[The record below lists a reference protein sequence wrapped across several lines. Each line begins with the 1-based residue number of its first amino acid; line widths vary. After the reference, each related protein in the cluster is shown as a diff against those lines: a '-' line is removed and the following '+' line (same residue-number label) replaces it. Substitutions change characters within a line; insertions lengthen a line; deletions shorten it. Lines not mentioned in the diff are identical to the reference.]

1 MLENL
6 VRQYL
11 EKFLPGAEENF
22 EFDATYGTILDI
34 EGDEGGFKIYIEPR
48 EDKAW
53 FHCSLIKIPP
63 RKRETFYQSLLINQ
77 IFGELTKGAHFSL
90 NMEEQEVLLCLAID
104 ISDGDAEKFNTHL
117 MQFLES
123 CWLWRTTLE
132 QWK

>member
-11 EKFLPGAEENF
+11 EKNLPGAEENF

-34 EGDEGGFKIYIEPR
+34 DDGTFKIYIEPR

-53 FHCSLIKIPP
+53 FHCSLIKISS
-63 RKRETFYQSLLINQ
+63 RKREKFYQSLLVNQ
-77 IFGELTKGAHFSL
+77 IFGEFTKGAHFSL
-90 NMEEQEVLLCLAID
+90 NMERNEVLLCLAID
-104 ISDGDAEKFNTHL
+104 ISDGDTEKFNTHL
-117 MQFLES
+117 TQFLES
-123 CWLWRTTLE
+123 CWVWKTTLE

>member
-11 EKFLPGAEENF
+11 EKFLPGIEENF
-22 EFDATYGTILDI
+22 EFDSTYGTILDI
-34 EGDEGGFKIYIEPR
+34 DDGAFKIYIEPR

-53 FHCSLIKIPP
+53 FHCSLIKIPQ
-63 RKRETFYQSLLINQ
+63 RKREKFYQSLLINQ

-90 NMEEQEVLLCLAID
+90 NVEKQEVLLCLAID
-104 ISDGDAEKFNTHL
+104 ISDGDTEKFNTQL
-117 MQFLES
+117 TRFLES
-123 CWLWRTTLE
+123 CWLWKTTLE